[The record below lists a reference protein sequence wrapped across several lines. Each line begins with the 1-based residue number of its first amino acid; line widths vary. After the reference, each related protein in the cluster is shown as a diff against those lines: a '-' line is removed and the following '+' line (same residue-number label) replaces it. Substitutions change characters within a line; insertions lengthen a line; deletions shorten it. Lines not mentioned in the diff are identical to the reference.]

1 MKNNDQRTGLFWL
14 IVGLVISFFST
25 KYGLGTL
32 SAPGPGFLPFITGLI
47 MSGLAVIV
55 FAQQVGK
62 KEKETVLELWR
73 NRGWPKV
80 LLVMASLVVY
90 TLLFVPLGFLLD
102 TFLLITFL
110 LRLLEPMGW
119 IKVFGGAV
127 CASGGSY
134 VIFQLW
140 LEAQLPK
147 GFLGF

>member
-25 KYGLGTL
+25 KYGLGTP

-47 MSGLAVIV
+47 MSGLAAIV

-119 IKVFGGAV
+119 IKVLGGAV

>member
-25 KYGLGTL
+25 KYGLGTP
-32 SAPGPGFLPFITGLI
+32 SAPGPGFLPFITGLV

-55 FAQQVGK
+55 FALQVGK
-62 KEKETVLELWR
+62 KDKETILDLWR

-80 LLVMASLVVY
+80 MLVMASLVVY
-90 TLLFVPLGFLLD
+90 ALLFIPLGFLLD
-102 TFLLITFL
+102 TFLLLTFL
-110 LRLLEPMGW
+110 LRLMEPMNW
-119 IKVFGGAV
+119 IKVLGGAI

-140 LEAQLPK
+140 LEAQLPQ